1 MLLTD
6 TSPEVKAESPLRP
19 GCGQHW
25 SVQGK
30 GENFLLIAESRL
42 EWVSI

>member
-1 MLLTD
+1 MLLID
-6 TSPEVKAESPLRP
+6 IPPGVKAEIPLWP

-30 GENFLLIAESRL
+30 GENFWLIAESRL
-42 EWVSI
+42 E